1 MNLFVDNSFIV
12 NRIVVSGL
20 FADKSGGYIQKTR
33 KGFKY
38 VVLHLHLNKLID
50 KMGLPTL
57 NVIEPFRLYN
67 V

>member
-50 KMGLPTL
+50 KVG
-57 NVIEPFRLYN
+57 N
-67 V
+67 